1 MKFPIDVGI
10 NIITCYMELLVT
22 CITKNRFGALQR
34 FYDKQDKEIQ
44 MLLVD
49 LVKKISRKVVVVYE
63 VQQRQKHN
71 ENKNTNIK
79 EKKVSIS
86 KYPFNTAWQTYLH

>member
-1 MKFPIDVGI
+1 
-10 NIITCYMELLVT
+10 MELLVT

-49 LVKKISRKVVVVYE
+49 LVKKISRKVVVYE